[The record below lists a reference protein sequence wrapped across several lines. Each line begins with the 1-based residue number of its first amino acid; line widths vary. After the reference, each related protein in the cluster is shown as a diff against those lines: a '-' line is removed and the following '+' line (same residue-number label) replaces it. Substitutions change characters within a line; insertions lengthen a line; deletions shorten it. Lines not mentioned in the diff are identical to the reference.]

1 MRTALLVAIAFG
13 LLLFG
18 CVIWKEQAPGPQP
31 MPGSDRDEYG
41 CIPSAGYTWCD
52 ALQKCIRPWEE
63 KCEVKNES
71 EPPPVPGVNETPL
84 PPVNDTNQTPA
95 RAPGKEGE
103 FCGGI
108 AAFQCDTGL
117 ICVLEAS
124 YPDAGGTC
132 RNESGYGKEGDTC
145 GGSTKPCMPGLQCI
159 TSGGIGT
166 CTTPV
171 PSEEFHI
178 CPSERGDYCT
188 AEYNP
193 VCGRMVG
200 ADPEV
205 AGYREYGNACTACS
219 KSSNAIGYYEGT
231 CESRGK

>member
-1 MRTALLVAIAFG
+1 MRMLLTIAIAFG
-13 LLLFG
+13 LLFFG
-18 CVIWKEQAPGPQP
+18 CVAQQPTPQP
-31 MPGSDRDEYG
+31 APQ
-41 CIPSAGYTWCD
+41 PQ
-52 ALQKCIRPWEE
+52 L
-63 KCEVKNES
+63 NES
-71 EPPPVPGVNETPL
+71 NVPPVVEENETGFPEEIPLPPPEENETP
-84 PPVNDTNQTPA
+84 PV

-108 AAFQCDTGL
+108 AGFQCEEGL
-117 ICVLEAS
+117 ICALDGS

-132 RNESGYGKEGDTC
+132 QPKSNFAGEGEMC
-145 GGSTKPCMPGLQCI
+145 GGSLKQCEPGLQCI
-159 TSGGIGT
+159 TSGGYNQIGS
-166 CTTPV
+166 CTAPAA
-171 PSEEFHI
+171 PDEFHI
-178 CPSERGDYCT
+178 CPSQRGDACT
-188 AEYNP
+188 ADYNP